1 MRHFSMTLSNVEG
14 YSSNAGRLI
23 CDLS

>member
-1 MRHFSMTLSNVEG
+1 MTLSNVEG